1 MLKSKFSNVALFLPV
16 TVFTSIGYARTPAQ
30 VDQTLQMFCG
40 ALEDEQDEVKNF
52 KFYNESFVDA
62 GFANSLQCEALV
74 GLEKFILSTAE
85 SILTIYEKAKVHIF
99 KIKPRVYFTNY
110 FVFKGGASTLISK
123 KIVYSMQHLL
133 EHKKHFLFTFFDLKN
148 MGDRGLFN
156 SMMIFLSQL
165 NYATPIKEGKALNHY
180 EIQFKQTCFVFEV
193 PQFLQCNCITKGVF
207 YLSYKTSQSIQASIS
222 TGNILILLHHVKNK

>member
-16 TVFTSIGYARTPAQ
+16 TAFTSIGYAKTPAQ

-40 ALEDEQDEVKNF
+40 ALEDEQDEVKKF

-74 GLEKFILSTAE
+74 GLEKFILSIAE
-85 SILTIYEKAKVHIF
+85 SILTIYEQAKGHIF
-99 KIKPRVYFTNY
+99 KIKPRLYLTNY
-110 FVFKGGASTLISK
+110 FLFKGGASTLISK

-148 MGDRGLFN
+148 MGDKGLFN

-180 EIQFKQTCFVFEV
+180 EIQFKQTCFVFEF
-193 PQFLQCNCITKGVF
+193 PPILQCNCITKDVF
-207 YLSYKTSQSIQASIS
+207 LPFLQDFAVHSSMNINWQYFDIASPRQ
-222 TGNILILLHHVKNK
+222 K